1 VSGRPSAQS
10 SSAAVR
16 RELARG
22 VGERNRRISQRPLN
36 TITVWRLPGFGALVF
51 ARLTALGG
59 RVPDSG
65 ELAATDRETLRA
77 LGLSWR
83 MAETVLDLARRFSEG
98 RLSEAKLREL
108 HDEAV
113 IGQLTEVK
121 GIGAWTVQG
130 ALLIALRRP
139 DVVRPGDLAL
149 RQRAARARLSPGG
162 SVRPDGS

>member
-1 VSGRPSAQS
+1 LEA
-10 SSAAVR
+10 
-16 RELARG
+16 
-22 VGERNRRISQRPLN
+22 
-36 TITVWRLPGFGALVF
+36 PGFGALVFAVIGQQISVSAAIAIF

-121 GIGAWTVQG
+121 GIGA
-130 ALLIALRRP
+130 
-139 DVVRPGDLAL
+139 
-149 RQRAARARLSPGG
+149 
-162 SVRPDGS
+162 